1 VLQLTDIYNP
11 EEFQKLHADALI
23 SGAKWA
29 IAGSK
34 EKCLLMNDKVLEFSS
49 MVNKYYELYC
59 KIQDILDI
67 MIHNIDTA
75 ERARKVN
82 NFIGAYND
90 SYTYLI
96 NLIQKHDD
104 IDEKLRVGNIK
115 YGELKITVKCF
126 INANAKELSGITIDD

>member
-1 VLQLTDIYNP
+1 
-11 EEFQKLHADALI
+11 
-23 SGAKWA
+23 
-29 IAGSK
+29 
-34 EKCLLMNDKVLEFSS
+34 MNDKVLEFSS